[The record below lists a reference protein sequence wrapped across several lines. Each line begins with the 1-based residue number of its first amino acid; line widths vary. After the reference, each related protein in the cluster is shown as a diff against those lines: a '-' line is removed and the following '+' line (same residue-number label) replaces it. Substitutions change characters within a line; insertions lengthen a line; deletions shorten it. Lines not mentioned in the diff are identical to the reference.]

1 MPVNPD
7 QVTDVDSWIQY
18 FVAKEKN
25 LKLGADGSLLV
36 FDPAN
41 TEAAPKVIPKGTG
54 YDAYAVLQSSGG
66 LRDAASAL
74 LAEKSARIEES
85 AAVALGEYSRVERDY
100 LAAVDAW
107 KAAPS
112 VLGALEVA
120 RLSKTLNEADA
131 AYRTA
136 LFPKRR
142 VVNYHSGTE
151 RFSVEDRTF
160 KEGPIGAT
168 AADTA

>member
-18 FVAKEKN
+18 YGAKERN
-25 LKLGADGSLLV
+25 VRMGSDGSLLV
-36 FDPAN
+36 FVPAN
-41 TEAAPKVIPKGTG
+41 ADAPPKVIPKGTG

-85 AAVALGEYSRVERDY
+85 SAEALADYSRAEREY

-107 KAAPS
+107 KADPTATA
-112 VLGALEVA
+112 ALEVA
-120 RLSKTLNEADA
+120 RLCKILNEADA

-136 LFPKRR
+136 LFPKRS
-142 VVNYHSGTE
+142 VVSNHSGTE
-151 RFSVEDRTF
+151 RFSVKDRTF
-160 KEGPIGAT
+160 QEGTIV
-168 AADTA
+168 ADTA